1 MVDRHK
7 DTPDEQLIAQTL
19 AGNEQAFGVLV
30 RRYERQVAA
39 TILGMLGNCTE
50 AEDVGQETFV
60 RFYTALATFR
70 GESAVGTY
78 ITRIA
83 INLSLNELKKR
94 KRRRSF
100 FSFLSSNDDTTENKH
115 PELHLP
121 DPTQHAQQY
130 ENNEIVLKA
139 LQLLDEKL
147 RLVAILRL
155 IEGYSTKETAD
166 LLNIPLGTVLSRL
179 SRAQDKLRE
188 IVNPKP

>member
-19 AGNEQAFGVLV
+19 AGNGQAFGVLV

-39 TILGMLGNCTE
+39 TVLGMLGNCTE

-60 RFYTALATFR
+60 RFYKALDTFR

-100 FSFLSSNDDTTENKH
+100 FAFLSSSDDATNEH

-121 DPTQHAQQY
+121 DPTEYAQQY

-188 IVNPKP
+188 IVNPKL